1 MQIGR
6 KPNSG
11 FRAESQSSPQGPLN
25 WIEQNETLRRE
36 FSFEGPAKDV
46 LCVKTVRDER
56 RFRNRMVESFL
67 SQFFPLGY
75 PHSVAEGYLSYT
87 QFRAL
92 QHFSSAML
100 SVLSTQSLLYAAGLR
115 PTPAQAT
122 VVSWVLK
129 DGMQHVGKLVCS
141 TWGARMDAE
150 PKRWRLFADVLYDM
164 GTGLEVISPLC
175 PHLFLE
181 VAGVAN
187 LAKGMATVAA
197 RATRLPIY
205 SAFAKEGN
213 LSDLYAKGE
222 AISTLFNVL
231 GLGVGIQLASTVCSS
246 MQGKLVVAP
255 LLSAVHLFSI
265 SQEMRAA
272 PLNTLNAQRTAS
284 LVAEF
289 VKTGNIPCPAELR
302 YKERLLLPVCLNHD
316 AGSVEAGAPMKRAVD
331 KPSVLKLWKEKFEKE
346 RFLLCFKD
354 KQTDMVLHR
363 NATGEDVVR
372 GWLLGAYAARIA
384 QGEGDLEVCPG
395 AEGFGLQKSEA
406 LEQAY
411 EHMEKSFPRLISGL
425 REKGWHTDL
434 FLEGSGERAVW

>member
-1 MQIGR
+1 MQFAGWVEQ
-6 KPNSG
+6 K
-11 FRAESQSSPQGPLN
+11 ESVRQ
-25 WIEQNETLRRE
+25 E
-36 FSFEGPAKDV
+36 FSFHGPASDI
-46 LCVKTVRDER
+46 LCTKTLKDER
-56 RFRNRMVESFL
+56 HFPNRMVESFL
-67 SQFFPLGY
+67 SRFFPLGY
-75 PHSVAEGYLSYT
+75 PTSVAEGYLTYS

-129 DGMQHVGKLVCS
+129 DGMQHVGKLACS
-141 TWGARMDAE
+141 LWGARMDAE
-150 PKRWRLFADVLYDM
+150 PKRWRLFADVLYDL
-164 GTGLEVISPLC
+164 GTGLEIVSPLC
-175 PHLFLE
+175 PHFFLE

-205 SAFAKEGN
+205 SGFAKEGN

-231 GLGVGIQLASTVCSS
+231 GLGVGIQLASTVCST

-284 LVAEF
+284 LIAEF
-289 VKTGNIPCPAELR
+289 VETGKIACPAEIR
-302 YKERLLLPVCLNHD
+302 YKERLVLPVCLNVN
-316 AGSVEAGAPMKRAVD
+316 AGSVEAGVPIKRAVG
-331 KPSVLKLWKEKFEKE
+331 KPSVLRELKAKFQKE

-354 KQTDMVLHR
+354 KQTDMVLHH
-363 NATGEDVVR
+363 NATGEDVMR

-384 QGEGDLEVCPG
+384 GVEGMPVVCTGVQGFGEQKLEVLG
-395 AEGFGLQKSEA
+395 R
-406 LEQAY
+406 AY
-411 EHMEKSFPRLISGL
+411 ELMEKSLPILISGL
-425 REKGWHTDL
+425 RERGWHTDL
-434 FLEGSGERAVW
+434 FLEGSGERSVW